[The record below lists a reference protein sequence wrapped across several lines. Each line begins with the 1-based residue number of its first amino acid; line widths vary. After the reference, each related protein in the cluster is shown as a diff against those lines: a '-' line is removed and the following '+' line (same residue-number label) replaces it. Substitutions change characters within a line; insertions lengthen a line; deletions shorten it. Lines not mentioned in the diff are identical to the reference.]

1 MKVSQHGCRSLFL
14 LIFVSF
20 NLIHHEYGLKINIG
34 GLILGAASLVLVS
47 IYFETSIRYN
57 INIIVLYIFLCFSL
71 INKNLDVSHIF
82 ISNHSYESK
91 LRIKVVEND
100 VAIENGYKY
109 HKVKI
114 NNVPLTL
121 SFMKGKSL
129 FLKLKGFYELKKDNI
144 YDIAGVMGFL
154 KPYVEIDCLVFER
167 INYLEKVKKTHSL
180 EFNLYKK
187 INNSKLSQDCKGFIF
202 AFLLGNKSYLS
213 GNQISTFK
221 ASGTMHLFAV
231 SGLHIGCLY
240 TILYFCGNFF
250 LKNNKITVVISLAL
264 LFLYVDLVGYSV
276 SSVRAFLMIA
286 AWCLVKLIQRRT
298 DALYVMVFSMLFC
311 IAENSTSIYSIAFQL
326 SFTVVLT
333 IIWLCSLRNITN
345 YHSIENSYVRNLL
358 FVGYA
363 SYWGSFLLILDHFDF
378 ILTISFF
385 INLILI
391 PFVGIIMIILI
402 LYIVSLYIFQVD
414 NLFFIID
421 YIYSFV
427 YTFLDYSGKIP
438 FAKVNINLEIND
450 CFHLIYF
457 FSIMFFFYKFK
468 RTKVKLLFLPIFCLT
483 TMLIS
488 LIMSRFV

>member
-14 LIFVSF
+14 LIFVSIS
-20 NLIHHEYGLKINIG
+20 LIYQEYSLKINIG
-34 GLILGAASLVLVS
+34 GLVLGAISLVLVL
-47 IYFETSIRYN
+47 IYFETSIRYK
-57 INIIVLYIFLCFSL
+57 INIFVLYFFLCFSL
-71 INKNLDVSHIF
+71 INKNVDLKHIF

-91 LRIKVVEND
+91 LRIEIVEDN
-100 VAIENGYKY
+100 VAIYDGYKY

-121 SFMKGKSL
+121 SFIKGKSL

-154 KPYVEIDCLVFER
+154 ESYVETECIVFER
-167 INYLEKVKKTHSL
+167 INYFEKVKNTQSL
-180 EFNLYKK
+180 EFNFYKK
-187 INNSKLSQDCKGFIF
+187 VNNSGLSQDCKGFIF

-213 GNQISTFK
+213 SNQINAFK

-250 LKNNKITVVISLAL
+250 LKNNKTTVVVSLAL

-276 SSVRAFLMIA
+276 SSVRAFLMIS
-286 AWCLVKLIQRRT
+286 AWCLVKLMQRRT
-298 DALYVMVFSMLFC
+298 DALYIMVFSMLFC
-311 IAENSTSIYSIAFQL
+311 IVENSLCIHSIAFQL

-333 IIWLCSLRNITN
+333 IIWLCSHKNITN
-345 YHSIENSYVRNLL
+345 YDSVAKSYVRNLA

-391 PFVGIIMIILI
+391 SFVGIIMVILI
-402 LYIVSLYIFQVD
+402 LYITSLYIFQID

-421 YIYSFV
+421 YIYNFI
-427 YTFLDYSGKIP
+427 YNFLDYSGKIP
-438 FAKVNINLEIND
+438 YAIVNINLEIND

-457 FSIMFFFYKFK
+457 FSIMFFFYKIK
-468 RTKVKLLFLPIFCLT
+468 TTKEKLLFLPIFCLT

-488 LIMSRFV
+488 LFMSWFV